1 MQEDTGNNQV
11 TLSVW
16 DPAQQ
21 LEHCDSLSV
30 RYSRGFLRSTPEK
43 WFPGFDMQW
52 IPLIHSLG
60 VELSIVG
67 VEPIIEARHDS
78 EYAYIG
84 SIDDEPL
91 CVFFDDSSVSH
102 ITEAVIPQAQLKAK
116 EVVLEYLAMRLITSL
131 ALSWSGPESSLVR
144 FEPDM
149 DPHRVRGV
157 GGVRLKLMMNGNPV
171 TIVII
176 VGKIMLE
183 KMDSL
188 WRKQLHNKLTEE
200 AKPFTAMVELAHL
213 TVPPTM
219 LSNYVKSGMSYDL
232 ETLVSDSVTILANN
246 KPWIQTKLGIVD
258 GSFCVETQNP
268 KVQKDKLPTG
278 TTRLS
283 FVLGSV
289 EVDPKTALE
298 LRQVGAILNTGIPV
312 SDKVAIMVNGEKVAD
327 ATLRSYQG
335 NFAVSVD

>member
-1 MQEDTGNNQV
+1 MQEETGNSQV

-21 LEHCDSLSV
+21 LESRDNLSV
-30 RYSRGFLRSTPEK
+30 RYSRGFSRSTPEK

-52 IPLIHSLG
+52 IPLVHSLG
-60 VELSIVG
+60 VELSVVE
-67 VEPIIEARHDS
+67 VEPIIEARHNS

-91 CVFFDDSSVSH
+91 CVFFDDGSVSH
-102 ITEAVIPQAQLKAK
+102 IIEAVVPQAGAKARG
-116 EVVLEYLAMRLITSL
+116 VVLEYLAMRLITSL

-157 GGVRLKLMMNGNPV
+157 GGVRLKLMINGNPV
-171 TIVII
+171 TVVII

-200 AKPFTAMVELAHL
+200 AKPFSAMVEVAHL

-246 KPWIQTKLGIVD
+246 KPWIQSKLSIVD
-258 GSFCVETQNP
+258 GNFCIETQNP
-268 KVQKDKLPTG
+268 KLQKDKLPTG

-283 FVLGSV
+283 FVLGSL
-289 EVDPKTALE
+289 EIDPKMAVE
-298 LRQVGAILNTGIPV
+298 LKQVGAALNTEIPV
-312 SDKVAIMVNGEKVAD
+312 SDKIAVMVNGEKVAD